1 MNRAEFKDPGLVGE
15 LGVQCVESE
24 KLEQALQSNMSWN
37 SYGGSM
43 GKVSARG
50 AL

>member
-24 KLEQALQSNMSWN
+24 KLEQAQFIIESVTRQKLLHQ
-37 SYGGSM
+37 
-43 GKVSARG
+43 
-50 AL
+50 